1 MQKDSKETPKK
12 RGPALLIVED
22 NTTMREFLVDYLS
35 IGRYQIASA
44 EDGREAIQIL
54 RKKKFDVAIVD
65 LRLPGKSG
73 IEVLEKAREYQPSLK
88 SIIITAYPSVDS
100 VTRATELGAV
110 DYLTKP
116 FSLDE
121 LDAMM
126 EDVLGEMPSKRVRK
140 PKIQHEED
148 EAVVSSIAK
157 SAEIYKPSEDFIREG
172 EINSLRN
179 YKALYNWSVRDPKA
193 FWEELAGQLEWDKK
207 WDNFLEY
214 DFRDNPE
221 VKYFSGGGINVCQN
235 CLDRHL
241 KTWRKNKAA
250 LIWQGEKECESK
262 TFTYQE
268 LHHEVCKFANV
279 LKKHGIRK
287 GNSVTIYMPM
297 IPELVISMLACA
309 RIGALHNVVYS
320 GFNGDALEMRLSDA
334 KSKILVTADG
344 YMQGGKTI
352 RTKDKA
358 DAVLEKYG
366 GVKSVITVKRLGTP
380 VTTHEDRDYWWHDE
394 MDSPDITPFCEPEM
408 LDASDPLFILYT
420 SGSSGKPKGIVHGQG
435 GYLLYSYQT
444 TKWIFDLKD
453 SDVYWCT
460 ADIGWITGHSYTVYG
475 PLSCG
480 ATNVIYEGAPTY
492 PNPDK
497 FWQIIERYGV
507 SILYT
512 TPTMIRTLMKE
523 GDQWPSAHDLSTLR
537 LLGSVGEPINPEAW
551 MWYHRAIGNERCPIV
566 DTWWQTETGGILI
579 TPLPAAIPTKPGS
592 ATLPFPGIE
601 PIILN
606 KHGQEVEEGE
616 GGYLCIKKPWPGI
629 MQTIYKDPE
638 QFKELYFSK
647 FPGYYFTGDSAR
659 RDEDG
664 YYWLMGRID
673 DVINISGNRLGS
685 AELENALTS
694 HKSISE
700 ATVVGAPHEVEGQ
713 CIYAFIVPKKGV
725 KAGSEL
731 AKEIRKYIRGKIGAM
746 AVPESIRFV
755 DEIPKTRSGKTLR
768 RVLIRIATGATDNL
782 GNLDT
787 LANPDALN
795 KIIKESGQETPY

>member
-1 MQKDSKETPKK
+1 MQKESKESPRK

-35 IGRYQIASA
+35 IGRYQVASA
-44 EDGREAIQIL
+44 EDGKEAIQML

-73 IEVLEKAREYQPSLK
+73 IEVLEKAKEYQPKLK

-100 VTRATELGAV
+100 VTKATELGAV

-126 EDVLGEMPSKRVRK
+126 EDVLGEMPSKRTRT
-140 PKIQHEED
+140 PKGLEEE
-148 EAVVSSIAK
+148 EAATITSIMK
-157 SAEIYKPSEDFIREG
+157 EPEIFEPSKDFIREG

-179 YKALYNWSVRDPKA
+179 YKALYNWSVRNPKA
-193 FWEELAGQLEWDKK
+193 FWEELAGQLEWGKK
-207 WDNFLEY
+207 WDSFLEY
-214 DFRDNPE
+214 NFRKNPE
-221 VKYFSGGGINVCQN
+221 VKYFSGGKINVCQN

-250 LIWQGEKECESK
+250 LIWQGEKEGESK

-279 LKKHGIRK
+279 LKKHGVKR
-287 GNSVTIYMPM
+287 GSSVTIYLPM
-297 IPELVISMLACA
+297 IPELIISMLACA
-309 RIGALHNVVYS
+309 RIGAVHNVVYS
-320 GFNGDALEMRLSDA
+320 GFSGDALKMRLCDA
-334 KSKILVTADG
+334 ESEILITADG
-344 YMQGGKTI
+344 CHQGGSSI
-352 RTKDKA
+352 RMKDKT
-358 DAVLEKYG
+358 DAILSECLKI
-366 GVKSVITVKRLGTP
+366 KKVIVVKRLGTAIDMQ
-380 VTTHEDRDYWWHDE
+380 EDRDFWWQDE
-394 MDSPDITPFCEPEM
+394 LDLPDISPFCEPEM
-408 LDASDPLFILYT
+408 LNADDPLFVLYT

-444 TKWIFDLKD
+444 TKWIFDVKD

-475 PLSCG
+475 PFSTG
-480 ATNVIYEGAPTY
+480 ATNIIYEGAPTY
-492 PNPDK
+492 PNPSR

-523 GDQWPSAHDLSTLR
+523 GDQWPAGHDLSSLR

-551 MWYHRAIGNERCPIV
+551 MWYHRVVGSERCPIV

-606 KHGQEVEEGE
+606 KYGQEVDEGE

-629 MQTIYKDPE
+629 MQTIYKDPK

-647 FPGYYFTGDSAR
+647 FPGYYFTGDSAK

-694 HKSISE
+694 HQSVAE
-700 ATVVGAPHEVEGQ
+700 TAVVGAPHEIEGQ
-713 CIYAFIVPKKGV
+713 CIYAFIVLKKGF
-725 KAGSEL
+725 KASQEL
-731 AKEIRKYIRGKIGAM
+731 AKDIRKYIRSKVGAI
-746 AVPESIRFV
+746 AVPENIRFV
-755 DEIPKTRSGKTLR
+755 SELPKTRSGKTLR
-768 RVLIRIATGATDNL
+768 RVLVKIAAGETEDL
-782 GNLDT
+782 GNLDS
-787 LANPDALN
+787 LVNPEALD
-795 KIIKESGQETPY
+795 KIIKESI